1 MELAFFKFTFF
12 VLIGLAILSLLA
24 IVTMFAV
31 VALKVLWSWL
41 RPRLGVHARVARARH
56 A

>member
-1 MELAFFKFTFF
+1 MEAVFMKYAFF
-12 VLIGLAILSLLA
+12 LLMGLATLSLLA

-31 VALKVLWSWL
+31 VGLKVLWSWL
-41 RPRLGVHARVARARH
+41 RLRLRVHARIVKATH